1 MAVSY
6 YGEPTKI
13 ITGKEVIPRSKS
25 FRDISISMTA
35 HPATND
41 VATVY
46 NDNAIKQSLK
56 NLIMT
61 APGERF
67 YNPDYGCRV
76 SQLLFEPL
84 DAFLANQV
92 RLEILNTVSRFDDR
106 IRLIEVIVTPEY
118 DEYFLYVEIVYQV
131 VGQPLQQ
138 ELNFILEK
146 PVG

>member
-1 MAVSY
+1 
-6 YGEPTKI
+6 
-13 ITGKEVIPRSKS
+13 
-25 FRDISISMTA
+25 
-35 HPATND
+35 
-41 VATVY
+41 
-46 NDNAIKQSLK
+46 
-56 NLIMT
+56 
-61 APGERF
+61 
-67 YNPDYGCRV
+67 
-76 SQLLFEPL
+76 
-84 DAFLANQV
+84 V